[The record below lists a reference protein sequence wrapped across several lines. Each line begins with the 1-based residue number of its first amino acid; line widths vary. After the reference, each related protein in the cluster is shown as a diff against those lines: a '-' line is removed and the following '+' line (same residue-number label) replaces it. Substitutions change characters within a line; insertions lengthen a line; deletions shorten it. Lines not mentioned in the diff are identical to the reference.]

1 MSAYT
6 AIHVAAK
13 QLKIDEQDLRDV
25 YERVTGLRSLKAM
38 NDGQRRAIV
47 EEMRRLGGF
56 SFPSAKGKPLSGPY
70 AKKAQA
76 LWIALWNLG
85 VVDDKRD
92 SALLA
97 FFARQTGIER
107 TEWVLDARDGKA
119 VVEALKDWCRREGVD
134 FPKSQADG
142 HAGRIGH
149 AIARAQYAKISERPY
164 AEQGSPF
171 WALVCMILRRS
182 TVTTKPSDA
191 EWITVMNDL
200 GARVRGRTAV
210 LRQAQDEGAEG

>member
-1 MSAYT
+1 MTALA
-6 AIHVAAK
+6 AIHVAK
-13 QLKIDEQDLRDV
+13 RDLGLDDDTYRDLLQR
-25 YERVTGLRSLKAM
+25 ETGKR
-38 NDGQRRAIV
+38 
-47 EEMRRLGGF
+47 
-56 SFPSAKGKPLSGPY
+56 SAKGMSPAELDAVLSAMRRSGFKTASKGGRTRPLSGPY

-85 VVDDKRD
+85 AVDDRRD
-92 SALLA
+92 AALLA

-119 VVEALKDWCRREGVD
+119 VIEALKDWCRREGVE

-149 AIARAQYAKISERPY
+149 AIARAQFAKISQRPY

-171 WALVCMILRRS
+171 WAMVCLILRRS
-182 TVTTKPSDA
+182 TVVTKPTDA
-191 EWITVMNDL
+191 EWIEVMNDL
-200 GARVRGRTAV
+200 GVRVRAREAV
-210 LRQAQDEGAEG
+210 A

>member
-1 MSAYT
+1 MTALA
-6 AIHVAAK
+6 AIHVAK
-13 QLKIDEQDLRDV
+13 RDLGLDDDTYRDLLQR
-25 YERVTGLRSLKAM
+25 ETGKR
-38 NDGQRRAIV
+38 
-47 EEMRRLGGF
+47 
-56 SFPSAKGKPLSGPY
+56 SAKGMSLAELDRVLSVMRRSGFKNASKGGRTRPLSGPY

-85 VVDDKRD
+85 AVDDRRD

-97 FFARQTGIER
+97 FICRQTGIER

-119 VVEALKDWCRREGVD
+119 VIEALKDWCRREGVD

-149 AIARAQYAKISERPY
+149 AIARAQFAKISERPT
-164 AEQGSPF
+164 AEQGSAF

-182 TVTTKPSDA
+182 TVTTKPTDA
-191 EWITVMNDL
+191 EWITVMNDF
-200 GARVRGRTAV
+200 GVRVRGRKA
-210 LRQAQDEGAEG
+210 ADPE